1 MEEMYQPF
9 EILLTEEGEL
19 VVLVEPEKNLI
30 PLLQKESLNV
40 EVDIDVDYDD
50 EDEELYLLVTAYIDG
65 TEIFFALP
73 YGESWEALAEKGVF
87 TATFI
92 SEADFEKGNLD
103 NTPTMTI
110 QLDDL
115 LIGFV
120 EGCQRTA
127 EVLLGES
134 EELEERD

>member
-9 EILLTEEGEL
+9 EILLTDDGE
-19 VVLVEPEKNLI
+19 VIVLVEPEKDLMS
-30 PLLQKESLNV
+30 LLQKESLNI

-73 YGESWEALAEKGVF
+73 YGESWEALAEKGAF
-87 TATFI
+87 TAAFI
-92 SEADFEKGNLD
+92 SEADFEKGNSD

>member
-9 EILLTEEGEL
+9 EILLTDDGE
-19 VVLVEPEKNLI
+19 VIVLVEPEKDLMSLI
-30 PLLQKESLNV
+30 QKESLNV

-50 EDEELYLLVTAYIDG
+50 EDEELYLLVTAYLDG

-73 YGESWEALAEKGVF
+73 YGESWEALAEKGAF
-87 TATFI
+87 TVAFI

-115 LIGFV
+115 LVGFV
-120 EGCQRTA
+120 EGCQKTA
-127 EVLLGES
+127 EVLL
-134 EELEERD
+134 EEWEEFGME

>member
-19 VVLVEPEKNLI
+19 VVLVEPEKDLVS
-30 PLLQKESLNV
+30 LSKKESLNI
-40 EVDIDVDYDD
+40 EVDIDIDYDD

-73 YGESWEALAEKGVF
+73 YGESWEALAEKGAF
-87 TATFI
+87 TVAFI
-92 SEADFEKGNLD
+92 SEADFEKGNSD
-103 NTPTMTI
+103 NTPTMAI

-134 EELEERD
+134 EEVEERK

>member
-9 EILLTEEGEL
+9 EILLTDDGEL

-30 PLLQKESLNV
+30 SLLQKESLNV

-73 YGESWEALAEKGVF
+73 YGESWEALAEKGAF
-87 TATFI
+87 TVAFI
-92 SEADFEKGNLD
+92 SEADFEKGNSD

-134 EELEERD
+134 EEFEERE

>member
-9 EILLTEEGEL
+9 EILLTDDGEV
-19 VVLVEPEKNLI
+19 VVLVEPEKNLMS
-30 PLLQKESLNV
+30 LLQKESPNI

-50 EDEELYLLVTAYIDG
+50 EDEELYLLATAYIDG

-73 YGESWEALAEKGVF
+73 YGESWEALAEKGAF
-87 TATFI
+87 TVAFI
-92 SEADFEKGNLD
+92 SEADFQKGNSD
-103 NTPTMTI
+103 NTPTITI

-115 LIGFV
+115 LVGFV

-127 EVLLGES
+127 EVLFGES
-134 EELEERD
+134 EKSKGD

>member
-19 VVLVEPEKNLI
+19 VVLVEPEKNLTS
-30 PLLQKESLNV
+30 LLQKESLNV

-50 EDEELYLLVTAYIDG
+50 EDEELYLLITAYIEG
-65 TEIFFALP
+65 AEIFFALP
-73 YGESWEALAEKGVF
+73 YGESWEVLAEKGAF
-87 TATFI
+87 TVAFI
-92 SEADFEKGNLD
+92 SETDLEKGNLN
-103 NTPTMTI
+103 NTPAMTI

-127 EVLLGES
+127 QVLLGES
-134 EELEERD
+134 EEFEESE